1 MSNFIILGGS
11 FWVIPQ
17 ACIFQKCCFMNH
29 IAKIYCWAE
38 ISAKNKLQFSFTFG
52 FKVVFVK
59 KVIFYISGGLFW
71 DSTEALI
78 FHGGFSMSHSGKIQS
93 WARLLGKNR
102 LYLSIF
108 YHFVVI
114 FVQRVNFGLF
124 KGPF

>member
-1 MSNFIILGGS
+1 
-11 FWVIPQ
+11 
-17 ACIFQKCCFMNH
+17 MNL
-29 IAKIYCWAE
+29 IAKIDCWAE
-38 ISAKNKLQFSFTFG
+38 ISAQNKLHFSFTFG
-52 FKVVFVK
+52 LKVVFVK
-59 KVIFYISGGLFW
+59 NVIFYFSGGLFW
-71 DSTEALI
+71 DFTEALI

-93 WARLLGKNR
+93 WARLLRKNR